1 MYRNVFFSSHSQ
13 QQQLAVAQNLSNL
26 TNMQSFLPEAALAD
40 LAYNQALVFQL
51 LHRNPSAAALTAAQ
65 NPLANANA
73 TAANA
78 SAPLLNPNGNGIS
91 PGTNSSTASG
101 AVSTAG
107 LESDFGLNPDSFE
120 PPIETDLYPTTMYS
134 CLICAN
140 FNTNQIEELNQHLLT
155 DRSRT
160 SSAQNQQDVMLIIN
174 NNYICRLCNYK
185 TPLKANFQLHSK
197 TDKHIQKLNYI
208 NHIKE
213 GGASNEYKLKYNSN
227 NTVQLKCNC
236 CDYYTNSIQKLN
248 LHSQNMRHE
257 SMKIIFNHLVSTMVT
272 VPALSND
279 NDAKTIDTSKNATND
294 SKSNDAFDLADKSTE
309 SPDNVDAT
317 ENATQHSDHHDG
329 DQAND
334 GTDSATNQTISVRS
348 ADELNDTAK
357 DATAAAISVKCTD
370 DLIDA
375 STKENTDNNN
385 TASQNQSSTNNDNNN
400 KVIMCQ
406 LCNYRANHIL
416 GMVQHVKS
424 FQHMQIEHLICMQR
438 AKENLDSLE
447 LTDVFTVAETGKC
460 YSFCISFFV
469 AFF

>member
-1 MYRNVFFSSHSQ
+1 
-13 QQQLAVAQNLSNL
+13 
-26 TNMQSFLPEAALAD
+26 MQSFLPEAALAD

-65 NPLANANA
+65 SPLPSANAVNA
-73 TAANA
+73 VNA
-78 SAPLLNPNGNGIS
+78 GNPLLNPNGNGIS
-91 PGTNSSTASG
+91 PVPGQNSSNVSG

-120 PPIETDLYPTTMYS
+120 PPIETDLCPTTMYS

-140 FNTNQIEELNQHLLT
+140 FNTNQIEELNQHLLI

-160 SSAQNQQDVMLIIN
+160 TSTQNQQDVMLIIN

-185 TPLKANFQLHSK
+185 TTLKANFQLHSK

-248 LHSQNMRHE
+248 LHSQNIRHE
-257 SMKIIFNHLVSTMVT
+257 SMKIIFNHLVASVAACAST
-272 VPALSND
+272 SND
-279 NDAKTIDTSKNATND
+279 TDAKAADKQKSHAVAAANESKLD
-294 SKSNDAFDLADKSTE
+294 DAFDATADKLNE
-309 SPDNVDAT
+309 SS
-317 ENATQHSDHHDG
+317 ENASDIEPHQPTKTATDLTNSS
-329 DQAND
+329 DMVAND
-334 GTDSATNQTISVRS
+334 GNPEIIPNQTISVKS
-348 ADELNDTAK
+348 TEELNDILAK
-357 DATAAAISVKCTD
+357 DSTMGTSAISFKSTD

-375 STKENTDNNN
+375 STKENNENNN
-385 TASQNQSSTNNDNNN
+385 SASQNPATININSNDNNN
-400 KVIMCQ
+400 KLITCQ
-406 LCNYRANHIL
+406 LCNFKANHIL

-424 FQHMQIEHLICMQR
+424 LQHMQIEHLICVQR
-438 AKENLDSLE
+438 VKENLESLE
-447 LTDVFTVAETGKC
+447 LTDVFTVTETGK
-460 YSFCISFFV
+460 
-469 AFF
+469 